1 MITDGDLPVLD
12 LRRVR
17 AADTWRCVP
26 TSDSRDRR
34 PGAIVFSAVVTWLRA
49 LVGAVLALLVLL
61 DPASTRDLLGSGVGT
76 GSVTTAVGLL
86 GVAALDV
93 WLGGATY
100 TGRNWARVLLMLASA
115 TTVMIAFLAAARGGP
130 RPVLD
135 TTLPHIALGILVLL
149 ALTSPDA
156 RAYATRPRAA
166 SA

>member
-1 MITDGDLPVLD
+1 MTTDGDLPVVD
-12 LRRVR
+12 LRGVR
-17 AADTWRCVP
+17 AADTWRSVP

-49 LVGAVLALLVLL
+49 LVGGVLALLVLL
-61 DPASTRDLLGSGVGT
+61 DPASTRDLLGGGAGT
-76 GSVTTAVGLL
+76 ATVATAVGLL

-93 WLGGATY
+93 WLGTATY

-156 RAYATRPRAA
+156 RAYASRPRVVPA
-166 SA
+166 